1 MNENSEGVY
10 INPKSKGIEMKKG
23 FTLIELMIVVVII
36 GILAAIAIPKFSS
49 VKDQAEQ
56 VACQSNMRSLGSA
69 EAMYYGRFN
78 AYGSVADLANSN
90 VMENATSMECPTSNA
105 GYVAAGPFA
114 TTYSIGCAEAPNGL
128 THGSIVDG
136 IVSWQ

>member
-1 MNENSEGVY
+1 
-10 INPKSKGIEMKKG
+10 MKKG

-56 VACQSNMRSLGSA
+56 VSCRSNLRTLGTGES
-69 EAMYYGRFN
+69 MYYGEWN
-78 AYGSVADLANSN
+78 TYCTLAVLASSL
-90 VMENATSMECPTSNA
+90 VMENATQIQCPTANLNYA
-105 GYVAAGPFA
+105 GTTAAGA
-114 TTYSIGCAEAPNGL
+114 TTYTITCPNAAPN
-128 THGSIVDG
+128 HGSIDDG